1 MIKIFYNLEKGY
13 QGELMFYELLEV
25 ELTSKCIRLYDLL
38 LECNQTEFQID
49 NLLIYQ
55 NTIIMNEVKNFD
67 GDFFIKDN
75 KWYAVSTRNEIRNPI
90 QQLQRSE
97 YLLRQLLQQISTS
110 FQTRSVSRLRE
121 PRIYA
126 LSSSF

>member
-1 MIKIFYNLEKGY
+1 MELSTNDKKNFYNLEKGY
-13 QGELMFYELLEV
+13 QGELMFYELLEE
-25 ELTSKCIRLYDLL
+25 ELTSKCICLYDLL

-75 KWYAVSTRNEIRNPI
+75 KWYAVSTRKEIRNPI
-90 QQLQRSE
+90 KQLQRSE
-97 YLLRQLLQQISTS
+97 YLLRQLLQQIS
-110 FQTRSVSRLRE
+110 
-121 PRIYA
+121 
-126 LSSSF
+126 